1 MLKQRVVIVSQCQV
15 SVNELKLLFEFMG
28 ENVAV
33 CLNNDNWTMLLN
45 DNDPLLLC
53 VAHDA
58 LSHVFALYHELKHQN
73 KIACECRFVVV
84 AEPERIKRHYSAK
97 ELKNVCGY
105 LVKPY
110 RYAQLEQVLDS
121 AQTAQVAK
129 EERLAAGRSE
139 VQDELN
145 QLLVGK
151 SRAIRRVRQLI
162 RQVAKSEVN
171 VLILGCSGTGK
182 EVVSQ
187 AIHRASARTQQAF
200 VPVNCGA
207 IPADLLES
215 ELFGHEKGAFTGAI
229 ASRQGRFELAQKGT
243 LFLDE
248 IGDMPLNMQVKLL
261 RVLQERTF
269 ERVGSNKALECDVR
283 VIAATHRNLEELIE
297 EGLFREDLFYRLN
310 VFPIEMPSLAERSE
324 DIPLLIKELV
334 SRIQREGRGR
344 IRFTT
349 EALARL
355 KSYHWPGNVRELAN
369 LVERLTVS
377 YANRWVDVPQLPHKF
392 LTAEDIEAC
401 NALDESDGPL
411 YEETAPIDPIDIEAN
426 MVGPS
431 TVHLPGEGVDL
442 KSYLTTIEAN
452 LIQAAL
458 DQSNG
463 VVAHAAKRLSIRRTT
478 LVEKIR
484 KLNLAGNQSEELSK
498 A

>member
-15 SVNELKLLFEFMG
+15 STNELKLLFEFMG
-28 ENVAV
+28 ENVVA
-33 CLNNDNWTMLLN
+33 CLNNDDWTVLLN
-45 DNDPLLLC
+45 DSDPLLLC
-53 VAHDA
+53 VAQDA
-58 LSHVFALYHELKHQN
+58 LSHVFALYHELKDQN
-73 KIACECRFVVV
+73 KITCECRFVIV
-84 AEPERIKRHYSAK
+84 AKPELIKRHYSAK
-97 ELKNVCGY
+97 ELKNVFGY

-121 AQTAQVAK
+121 AQMAQAAK

-171 VLILGCSGTGK
+171 VLILGYSGTGK

-187 AIHRASARTQQAF
+187 AIHRASARAQQGF

-297 EGLFREDLFYRLN
+297 EGQFREDLFYRLN

-334 SRIQREGRGR
+334 SRIQREGRGK
-344 IRFTT
+344 IRFTA

-355 KSYHWPGNVRELAN
+355 KSYPWPGNVRELAN

-392 LTAEDIEAC
+392 LTAEDIEVC
-401 NALDESDGPL
+401 NALDENDGPL
-411 YEETAPIDPIDIEAN
+411 YEETAPIDPVDIEAN
-426 MVGPS
+426 VVGPS